1 MQYGKSRWRVLEGA
15 VYGLTR
21 HEDVMV
27 SRYRGQADLQ
37 ELAQSREQVRHAE
50 GDDSLLVARPM
61 SQDQVSKAVC
71 PEKLQLFKMDP
82 EAAQGYDAYRDRQAA
97 TEMPEM
103 QKPISAFEQWWLAMC
118 TEPIAVDQIL
128 DVFGYIPKRP
138 AFTEEEQDAFVE
150 HARKI
155 MQPGIKQMKEV
166 GRHIGRISPM
176 PGKSH
181 TEMVQNYYNRKYL
194 KGICD
199 KHPLP
204 PRPSRYNKEKN
215 LRNGF
220 TATGGIRR
228 KMIPETPQ
236 IRVERAPRMRKP
248 SSKATRCDSDAF
260 NSELQHVVRGNAKR
274 SRTDSLS
281 PTPAPKRAKTQKS
294 STPVAFEKM
303 EVAMRGASHA
313 KRKLEDFCPDSNA
326 TDHAESPQKRRKAG
340 QGSPKNIDEA
350 FLKIVKKRFSQV
362 KESGKQGDAFTKH
375 FLGHDFN
382 LPALIPYD
390 ERPIRKSG
398 PETKRV
404 AADTPA
410 QKLKMPKETFILA
423 QQCLILTHYILQEQR
438 KRVEPGTT
446 RRFNTS
452 QWQHCAFGDANN
464 LHDLGDQMASK
475 GMFSRDWCPA
485 LYDRAERDLATLA
498 RWEDE
503 NAPAEGFWPEKDFCK
518 PRMVWRPEIPS
529 ASDDFRLG
537 NEGEEVHGVAAPET
551 PMNRLAQPDSIIQ
564 DVAAVRLTGSAGA
577 GDPSLLPLDSSKG
590 REIDNLNN
598 LNTLEN
604 ALVNWKG
611 LCSNEA
617 QYNTWQRNA
626 SQGFRPEISG

>member
-1 MQYGKSRWRVLEGA
+1 MQYGKPRWWVLAGT

-21 HEDVMV
+21 HEDVMI

-37 ELAQSREQVRHAE
+37 ELARLREQVRYAE
-50 GDDSLLVARPM
+50 GHDLLLVARPM
-61 SQDQVSKAVC
+61 SQAQVSKARF
-71 PEKLQLFKMDP
+71 PEKSRLFKMDP
-82 EAAQGYDAYRDRQAA
+82 EAIETYDAYRDRQIA
-97 TEMPEM
+97 TDIPEM
-103 QKPISAFEQWWLAMC
+103 QKPISAFEQWWLAIC
-118 TEPIAVDQIL
+118 TEPVAADQIV

-150 HARKI
+150 HAKKI
-155 MQPGIKQMKEV
+155 MQPGIEQMKEV
-166 GRHIGRISPM
+166 GHCLGRFSPM
-176 PGKSH
+176 PGRSR
-181 TEMVQNYYNRKYL
+181 TEMAQNYYNRKYL

-199 KHPLP
+199 KYPLP

-220 TATGGIRR
+220 TATGGVRR
-228 KMIPETPQ
+228 RIIAETPPT
-236 IRVERAPRMRKP
+236 RVERAPRMRRP
-248 SSKATRCDSDAF
+248 SSKAARGDSDAF
-260 NSELQHVVRGNAKR
+260 NSESQHVARGSAKR
-274 SRTDSLS
+274 SRTDSSS
-281 PTPAPKRAKTQKS
+281 PTPAPKRAKTQKMNTS
-294 STPVAFEKM
+294 VASEKM
-303 EVAMRGASHA
+303 AVAKGGGSHT

-326 TDHAESPQKRRKAG
+326 MDHAETPQKRRKAG

-382 LPALIPYD
+382 LPALIPYN
-390 ERPIRKSG
+390 ERPIRKLG
-398 PETKRV
+398 PDTKRV

-438 KRVEPGTT
+438 RRVEPGTT

-464 LHDLGDQMASK
+464 LHDLGNEMAEK
-475 GMFSRDWCPA
+475 GMFSRDWCLA
-485 LYDRAERDLATLA
+485 LYERAERDLATLA
-498 RWEDE
+498 LWEDE
-503 NAPAEGFWPEKDFCK
+503 NAPVEGFWPEKDFCR

-537 NEGEEVHGVAAPET
+537 NEGEEVHGKVDLET
-551 PMNRLAQPDSIIQ
+551 PMNGLAPPDFIVQ
-564 DVAAVRLTGSAGA
+564 DLAALRLTGSAEA
-577 GDPSLLPLDSSKG
+577 RDASLLPLDSSKG
-590 REIDNLNN
+590 READNLSN
-598 LNTLEN
+598 LTTLRN

-617 QYNTWQRNA
+617 QYNTWQGNA